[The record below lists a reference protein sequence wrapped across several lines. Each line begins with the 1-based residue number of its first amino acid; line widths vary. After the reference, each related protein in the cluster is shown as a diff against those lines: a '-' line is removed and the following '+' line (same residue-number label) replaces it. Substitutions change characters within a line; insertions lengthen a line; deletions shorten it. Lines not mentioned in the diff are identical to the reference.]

1 MRWGK
6 WVGWDGMKDGCQ
18 IIVKNML
25 ITGEIVAAHE
35 IPMWN
40 LGCSKVVV
48 VVVVVLLLL
57 MVIDK

>member
-1 MRWGK
+1 M
-6 WVGWDGMKDGCQ
+6 GWDGMKDGCQ
-18 IIVKNML
+18 IIVKNIL

>member
-1 MRWGK
+1 
-6 WVGWDGMKDGCQ
+6 MKDGCQ
-18 IIVKNML
+18 IILKNML
-25 ITGEIVAAHE
+25 ITGEIVAAHK

-40 LGCSKVVV
+40 SGYSKVVVVV

>member
-1 MRWGK
+1 M
-6 WVGWDGMKDGCQ
+6 GWDGMKDGCQ
-18 IIVKNML
+18 IIVKNIL

-40 LGCSKVVV
+40 SGCSKSRVVV